1 MGAPARALLSGEEKT
16 RRAGG
21 AGAGGVPPPPPVNS
35 LSRWQ
40 LTTSAASATG
50 KRTRIAAARRCKRRT
65 GSPTWNAPLGLEA
78 AGESSGHTCRA
89 GATAVLSARQVVA
102 VNYGSR
108 EQGAG
113 SGEQETEGGG
123 GPAPCS
129 LLPLQQA
136 SVHVRGL
143 FRGPLPG
150 EGTRPG
156 TPVPQQLFPA
166 QRIVRQALQRLE
178 VRGRIAPLHPPRHL
192 VARLI

>member
-1 MGAPARALLSGEEKT
+1 MGGPGRARLSGEEKT

-102 VNYGSR
+102 VNYGR
-108 EQGAG
+108 AR

-123 GPAPCS
+123 GGPPPS
-129 LLPLQQA
+129 PPPLLPLQQA
-136 SVHVRGL
+136 SVHVPGL
-143 FRGPLPG
+143 FRGPLPS
-150 EGTRPG
+150 ESAPPG
-156 TPVPQQLFPA
+156 TP
-166 QRIVRQALQRLE
+166 
-178 VRGRIAPLHPPRHL
+178 PLHPP
-192 VARLI
+192 